1 MDRNMMEHKRP
12 KGKEGKGVGIQ
23 KKDLRKKTVQREN
36 RQEEKYGSFVCLS
49 VAGDSSGLKWAW
61 RMYKI

>member
-1 MDRNMMEHKRP
+1 MKVNKRS
-12 KGKEGKGVGIQ
+12 KGKVVGIQ
-23 KKDLRKKTVQREN
+23 KKRSEGKIIQREN
-36 RQEEKYGSFVCLS
+36 RAKEKDGSFVCLS

>member
-1 MDRNMMEHKRP
+1 MEPNMKVNKRS
-12 KGKEGKGVGIQ
+12 KVKGVGIQ
-23 KKDLRKKTVQREN
+23 KKDLR
-36 RQEEKYGSFVCLS
+36 EKLFRGKDESFVCLS